1 MISPLFI
8 TFRCIRK
15 FCLQWL
21 TTPWKRFSN
30 QNNLIMINIMRGK
43 KYIPVCLT
51 GEKEFNFDQK
61 DIFPKILFSKCE
73 QKPQGGFNC

>member
-1 MISPLFI
+1 
-8 TFRCIRK
+8 
-15 FCLQWL
+15 
-21 TTPWKRFSN
+21 
-30 QNNLIMINIMRGK
+30 MINIMKGK